1 MTEVVRYDKLSLDS
15 IQYEKPENQS
25 NVYFGPMYYDLNPLL
40 LQSSRLKVKE
50 IRDDTKNKYLV
61 LETDS
66 SDFRF
71 YDKLVKLDDH
81 NLDQTYQH
89 SEEWFNKELPMDI
102 LETMYKRITQP
113 FKKDEIPSVEFKLPF
128 HKSSLQTKI
137 YNSNNESVEI
147 DNLTSGSTVI
157 IMTHIRGLKFLKQ
170 NYYCDIFLSQIKL
183 VKEVVKTIKP
193 AMCLIEDDEITKV
206 EDSQYDYEIV
216 DEEVIQKNKEISE
229 LETKILD
236 YHNKIEN
243 DKLELSK
250 LEEKL
255 VNLK

>member
-40 LQSSRLKVKE
+40 LQSSRLTVKE
-50 IRDDTKNKYLV
+50 IKDDTKNKYLV
-61 LETDS
+61 LESDPN
-66 SDFRF
+66 DFRF
-71 YDKLVKLDDH
+71 YDKLVKLDDN

-89 SEEWFNKELPMDI
+89 SQEWFNKELPMDI
-102 LETMYKRITQP
+102 LENMYKRITQP

-128 HKSSLQTKI
+128 HKQSLQTKI
-137 YNSNNESVEI
+137 YNSNNELVEI
-147 DNLTSGSTVI
+147 DNLKPGSTVI
-157 IMTHIRGLKFLKQ
+157 VMLHIRGLKFLKQ

-193 AMCLIEDDEITKV
+193 TMCLIEDDEVKV
-206 EDSQYDYEIV
+206 EESQYDYEIV
-216 DEEVIQKNKEISE
+216 DEEVVQKNKEISE
-229 LETKILD
+229 LETKISD
-236 YHNKIEN
+236 YRDKIEN

>member
-1 MTEVVRYDKLSLDS
+1 MSEVTRYDKLQLEN
-15 IQYEKPENQS
+15 IQYEKPENQ
-25 NVYFGPMYYDLNPLL
+25 NNIYFGPMYYDLNPLL
-40 LQSSRLKVKE
+40 VQSSRLKVKE
-50 IRDDTKNKYLV
+50 IKDDTKQKYLV

-66 SDFRF
+66 NDFRF

-81 NLDQTYQH
+81 NLDQTYQK

-102 LETMYKRITQP
+102 LENMYKRITIP
-113 FKKDEIPSVEFKLPF
+113 FKKDDIPSIEFKLPF
-128 HKSSLQTKI
+128 HKQTLQTKI
-137 YNSNNESVEI
+137 YNSNNELVEI
-147 DNLTSGSTVI
+147 DNLKSGSTVI
-157 IMTHIRGLKFLKQ
+157 IMLHIRGLKFLKQ

-193 AMCLIEDDEITKV
+193 AMCLIEDDEIKV
-206 EDSQYDYEIV
+206 EESKYDYEIV
-216 DEEVIQKNKEISE
+216 DEEVVQKNKEISE
-229 LETKILD
+229 LETKISE
-236 YHNKIEN
+236 YRKKIEN

>member
-102 LETMYKRITQP
+102 LENMYKRITSP
-113 FKKDEIPSVEFKLPF
+113 FKKDDIPSVEFKLPF
-128 HKSSLQTKI
+128 HKQTLQTKI
-137 YNSNNESVEI
+137 YNSNNELVEI
-147 DNLTSGSTVI
+147 GDLKPGSTAIV
-157 IMTHIRGLKFLKQ
+157 MLHIRGLKFLKQ

-183 VKEVVKTIKP
+183 VNEVVKTIKP
-193 AMCLIEDDEITKV
+193 TMCLIEDDEIKV
-206 EDSQYDYEIV
+206 EESQYDYEIV
-216 DEEVIQKNKEISE
+216 DEEVVQKNKEISE
-229 LETKILD
+229 LENKILD
-236 YHNKIEN
+236 YRNKIEN

>member
-40 LQSSRLKVKE
+40 LQSSRLTVKE
-50 IRDDTKNKYLV
+50 IKDDTKNKYLV
-61 LETDS
+61 LESDPN
-66 SDFRF
+66 DFRF

-81 NLDQTYQH
+81 NLDKTYQH
-89 SEEWFNKELPMDI
+89 SQEWFNKELPMDI
-102 LETMYKRITQP
+102 LENMYKRITQP
-113 FKKDEIPSVEFKLPF
+113 FKKDDTPSIEFKLPF
-128 HKSSLQTKI
+128 HKQNLQTKI
-137 YNSNNESVEI
+137 YNLNNELVDI
-147 DNLTSGSTVI
+147 DNLKQGSTVI
-157 IMTHIRGLKFLKQ
+157 VMLHIRGLKFLKQ

-193 AMCLIEDDEITKV
+193 TMCLIEDDEVKV
-206 EDSQYDYEIV
+206 EESKYDYEIV

-236 YHNKIEN
+236 YRNKIEN

>member
-25 NVYFGPMYYDLNPLL
+25 NVYFGPMYYDLNPFL
-40 LQSSRLKVKE
+40 LQSSRLTIKE
-50 IRDDTKNKYLV
+50 IKDDTKNKYLV
-61 LETDS
+61 LESDPN
-66 SDFRF
+66 DFRF
-71 YDKLVKLDDH
+71 YDKLVKLDDN

-89 SEEWFNKELPMDI
+89 SQEWFNKELPMDI
-102 LETMYKRITQP
+102 LENMYKRITQP

-128 HKSSLQTKI
+128 HKQSLQTKI
-137 YNSNNESVEI
+137 YNSNNELVEI
-147 DNLTSGSTVI
+147 DNLKPGSTVI
-157 IMTHIRGLKFLKQ
+157 AMLHIRGLKFLKQ

-183 VKEVVKTIKP
+183 VKEIVKTIKP
-193 AMCLIEDDEITKV
+193 AICLIEDDEVKV
-206 EDSQYDYEIV
+206 EESQYDYEIV
-216 DEEVIQKNKEISE
+216 DEEVVQKNKEISE
-229 LETKILD
+229 LETKISD
-236 YHNKIEN
+236 YRDKIEN

>member
-1 MTEVVRYDKLSLDS
+1 MTEVVRYDKLSLEN

-113 FKKDEIPSVEFKLPF
+113 FKKDEIPSV
-128 HKSSLQTKI
+128 
-137 YNSNNESVEI
+137 
-147 DNLTSGSTVI
+147 
-157 IMTHIRGLKFLKQ
+157 
-170 NYYCDIFLSQIKL
+170 
-183 VKEVVKTIKP
+183 
-193 AMCLIEDDEITKV
+193 
-206 EDSQYDYEIV
+206 
-216 DEEVIQKNKEISE
+216 
-229 LETKILD
+229 
-236 YHNKIEN
+236 
-243 DKLELSK
+243 
-250 LEEKL
+250 
-255 VNLK
+255 